1 VISHT
6 DFKLT
11 PSSIGRRMFLL
22 AGASAA
28 WAQTAPSNQ
37 VRIGIIGSGGRG
49 RYLTKVALRDPAV
62 RVAAVCDVYEPNLEA
77 GLSAAGNQARAV
89 RNYRGL
95 LDMKDLDAVIIA
107 TPEHWHHRM
116 LLDAL
121 AAGKDVYVEKPLCQ
135 TPEQGVELVR
145 AAAQSKSI
153 VQVGMQRRSYDL
165 YLQARSVIAQ
175 GTLGTVKMVRCWWL
189 NNSLTPST
197 AELKGPLDWEQWQGP
212 IAQMARRP
220 LDPARFFDWRSYSEY
235 SGGIMADQGAHVFDG
250 LHMLMASGYPDAV
263 NATAGRVHK
272 PRVDTPESVVVV
284 AEYPEDWLGVFTLNY
299 AAMRYPGIEDQLN
312 QYDGDRARL
321 DIGRERFSVLYK
333 GHSAP
338 MLTAVSGGF
347 DKATEAHMDNFLD
360 CVRTRNAPN
369 ATVERGFQAVLVTQ
383 MANISLREHR
393 RVRWDGTRV
402 V

>member
-1 VISHT
+1 
-6 DFKLT
+6 
-11 PSSIGRRMFLL
+11 M

-28 WAQTAPSNQ
+28 WAQTAPSGQ
-37 VRIGIIGSGGRG
+37 MRIGIMGSGGRG
-49 RYLTKVALRDPAV
+49 RYLTKVVRRDPAV

-77 GLSAAGNQARAV
+77 GLSAAGNQARAF
-89 RNYRGL
+89 RDYRGL
-95 LDMKDLDAVIIA
+95 LDQKDLDAVIIA

-165 YLQARSVIAQ
+165 YLQARGVIAE
-175 GTLGTVKMVRCWWL
+175 GTLGTVRMVRCWWL
-189 NNSLTPST
+189 NNGLAHST
-197 AELKGPLDWEQWQGP
+197 ATLKGPLDWEQWQGP
-212 IAQMARRP
+212 IARRP
-220 LDPARFFDWRSYSEY
+220 LDPARFFNWRSYSEY

-250 LHMLMASGYPDAV
+250 IHMLMGAGYPAAV
-263 NATAGRVHK
+263 NASAGRAHQVG
-272 PRVDTPESVVVV
+272 VDTPESVVVA
-284 AEYPEDWLGVFTLNY
+284 AEYAEDWLAVFTLNY
-299 AAMRYPGIEDQLN
+299 AAMRYPGADDQLN

-321 DIGRERFSVLYK
+321 DIGRERFGVVYK
-333 GHSAP
+333 GDSAP
-338 MLTAVSGGF
+338 MLTAASGGF

-360 CVRTRNAPN
+360 CVRTRNTPN

-393 RVRWDGTRV
+393 RVRWDGARV
-402 V
+402 A

>member
-1 VISHT
+1 MGPDWPLS
-6 DFKLT
+6 
-11 PSSIGRRMFLL
+11 R
-22 AGASAA
+22 
-28 WAQTAPSNQ
+28 
-37 VRIGIIGSGGRG
+37 VRIGVIGSGGRG

-62 RVAAVCDVYEPNLEA
+62 RVTAVCDVYEPNLEQ
-77 GLSAAGNQARAV
+77 GLSAAGNQARAI

-107 TPEHWHHRM
+107 TPAHWHHRM

-135 TPEQGVELVR
+135 TPQQGVELVR

-165 YLQARSVIAQ
+165 YLQARRVIAE
-175 GTLGTVKMVRCWWL
+175 GTLGTVRMVRSWWL
-189 NNSLTPST
+189 NNSLAPST
-197 AELKGPLDWEQWQGP
+197 STLKGPLDWEQWQGP
-212 IAQMARRP
+212 IARRP
-220 LDPARFFDWRSYSEY
+220 LDPARFFNWRSYSEY

-250 LHMLMASGYPDAV
+250 IHMLMAAGYPEAV
-263 NATAGRVHK
+263 NASAGRVHK
-272 PRVDTPESVVVV
+272 AGVDTAESVVVA
-284 AEYPEDWLGVFTLNY
+284 AEYAEDWLAVFTLNY
-299 AAMRYPGIEDQLN
+299 AAMRYPGVDDQLN

-321 DIGRERFSVLYK
+321 DIGRERFGVVYK
-333 GHSAP
+333 GDNAP
-338 MLTAVSGGF
+338 MLTAASSGF
-347 DKATEAHMDNFLD
+347 DKATEAHMDNFLE

-393 RVRWDGTRV
+393 RVRWDGGAV